1 MIEYLLDTNIC
12 IYIIKK
18 RPEIVLERFKELS
31 LGSVGISAITLAELE
46 FGIRKSSNPDRN
58 LEALNQFLVPL
69 DIKDFHY
76 NATVEYG
83 KIRANLEKAG
93 TPIGPLDTL
102 IAAHALSLNATLVT
116 NNEKEFNRVTGLKI
130 ENWAK

>member
-1 MIEYLLDTNIC
+1 MDTNIC